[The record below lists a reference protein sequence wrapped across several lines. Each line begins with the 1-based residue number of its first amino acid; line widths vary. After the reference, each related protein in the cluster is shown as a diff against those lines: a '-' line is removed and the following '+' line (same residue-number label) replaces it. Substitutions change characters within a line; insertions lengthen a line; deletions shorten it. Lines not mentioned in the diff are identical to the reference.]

1 MWAAWSKATS
11 AAPCRA
17 LPPRPTRATCSCWP
31 PCSAS
36 PTRWAARWP
45 SWPLPGC
52 CTRASTS
59 LPCPAPPAWTTC
71 TKTCAAG
78 RWRWTRPRC
87 RHWMRSSAPKP
98 LWATAT
104 RCRASAR
111 WTPKSTPSSTSNTPC
126 APSMNLQQI
135 ETFVR
140 VAEAGSFS
148 KAAVLLDMAQPALSR
163 QVRALETELRE
174 TLLIRTGR
182 GVQPTDAG
190 RRLLEH
196 GHAILQRVALAKAD
210 LGALRD
216 EPVGRITVGLPP
228 SMARCLTLPLIEA
241 FARTMPKARLALVE
255 GFSVNIAEWL
265 ATGRIDLGLAYTP
278 EPHPLMEIAPVL
290 QEDLC
295 LIGPAAQ
302 LLGRGASVPFAQL
315 AAFPLIMPQRGQIFR
330 KLMEAQAALSQVK
343 LDVVWE
349 VSSVPAILDLVR
361 CGRGFAALTGSA
373 MRGDAGGFL
382 QQPELVSVPISSP
395 HIVSTLCLVQPAKK
409 KSTPLVRRTAELLRT
424 LSLQVCTQ
432 PLPLGRV
439 GRMQPSSE
447 GQ

>member
-1 MWAAWSKATS
+1 
-11 AAPCRA
+11 
-17 LPPRPTRATCSCWP
+17 
-31 PCSAS
+31 
-36 PTRWAARWP
+36 
-45 SWPLPGC
+45 
-52 CTRASTS
+52 
-59 LPCPAPPAWTTC
+59 
-71 TKTCAAG
+71 
-78 RWRWTRPRC
+78 
-87 RHWMRSSAPKP
+87 
-98 LWATAT
+98 
-104 RCRASAR
+104 
-111 WTPKSTPSSTSNTPC
+111 
-126 APSMNLQQI
+126 MNLQQI

-163 QVRALETELRE
+163 QVRALEMELRE

-196 GHAILQRVALAKAD
+196 GHAILQRIALVKED
-210 LGALRD
+210 LGTLRD

-228 SMARCLTLPLIEA
+228 SMARCLTLPLVEA
-241 FARTMPKARLALVE
+241 FTRAMPKARLALVE

-265 ATGRIDLGLAYTP
+265 ATGRVDLGLAYTP
-278 EPHPLMEIAPVL
+278 EPHPQIEITPVL

-295 LIGPAAQ
+295 LIGPAQQ
-302 LLGRGASVPFAQL
+302 LAGRASVPFRRL
-315 AAFPLIMPQRGQIFR
+315 EAFPLIMPQRGQIFR

-361 CGRGFAALTGSA
+361 SGRGFAALTGSA

-424 LSLQVCTQ
+424 LSIQVCTQ